1 MNKAILINRL
11 TDRIQDTRNANAA
24 LYLIAMSIAHGE
36 GTETDYSSALVL
48 LYETISEQIR
58 DQQQLIDEIN
68 SILASDPVTTE

>member
-11 TDRIQDTRNANAA
+11 ADRIQDTRNANAA

-68 SILASDPVTTE
+68 SLLASDPVVTK